1 MELSIDRQSGV
12 PLYKQIVEQVTMLIR
27 GGVLKNG
34 DRLPT
39 ERALAQKYRLSLG
52 TVKTAYSALAL
63 SRLIESIQGRGTF
76 VNNSGLPAG
85 SPGRLK
91 QAADIISAYLD
102 RLAELPLP
110 LEETEELIREAF
122 EARYEETALVRVAV
136 ITCCP
141 DFLEGTLK
149 AIAAFPGALVSGLLT
164 PEVDG
169 ARDRLINDIDLIIT
183 APGHAEELAAA
194 IPVLEDKVIKI
205 SYSFDEASLAR
216 IAALSPSAR
225 PAIFTRAKSSLET
238 LRAHLAE
245 LEPALAEGPGLTADD
260 DPDLAKSLKGRG
272 ALLVPSSWPSFASP
286 GQKTALAEFE
296 KSGGALAALDFQI
309 DAGSIPY
316 IGSEVARVSMQ
327 KSGLFR

>member
-1 MELSIDRQSGV
+1 MELSIDRKNGV

-63 SRLIESIQGRGTF
+63 SCLIESIQGRGTF

-102 RLAELPLP
+102 RLAGLPLP
-110 LEETEELIREAF
+110 LEEAEELIREAF
-122 EARYEETALVRVAV
+122 EARYEQTTLVRVAV
-136 ITCCP
+136 ITCCE
-141 DFLEGTLK
+141 DFLENTLK
-149 AIAAFPGALVSGLLT
+149 TVAALPGASVSGLLT
-164 PEVDG
+164 PEVDA
-169 ARDRLINDIDLIIT
+169 ARERLINDIDLIIT

-194 IPVLEDKVIKI
+194 VPVLEDKIVKI

-216 IAALSPSAR
+216 IAVLGPSAR
-225 PAIFTRAKSSLET
+225 PVILARTGHSLET

-245 LEPALAEGPGLTADD
+245 LEPALTEGPGLAAED
-260 DPDLAKSLKGRG
+260 DPDLSRILKGRDFLM
-272 ALLVPSSWPSFASP
+272 APSSWPSFATP
-286 GQKTALAEFE
+286 GQKAALAEFE
-296 KSGGALAALDFQI
+296 KSGGVLASLDFQI

-316 IGSEVARVSMQ
+316 IGSEVARIAMQ